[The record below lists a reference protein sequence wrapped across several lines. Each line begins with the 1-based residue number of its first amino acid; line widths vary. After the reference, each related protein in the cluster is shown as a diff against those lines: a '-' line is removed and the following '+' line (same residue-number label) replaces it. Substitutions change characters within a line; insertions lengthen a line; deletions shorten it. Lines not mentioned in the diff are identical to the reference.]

1 MKTERISLLI
11 GLTITF
17 GIFAFS
23 LQYYKYKETP
33 TIRRANSPV
42 MDTVEILDLRFND
55 LKYKLRP
62 LTVSEAPVALIA
74 LDDASMREIGRWP
87 WSRELVAE
95 MTGKLIDSGVS
106 SVAFDVIFSE
116 PEVGNLEADAKFGQL
131 IQKNPDKIIL
141 GTFSENQFDFKPYQ
155 DLCVAEAFLKNGGD
169 QVAKLNPKFTI
180 DEPSNELDD
189 LNWAPLF
196 NLLFQSVQQQTQD
209 DLLKALDK
217 KSVDEF
223 SAFQK
228 NNLAARKSQALFDY
242 CKTWLTSSD
251 VFMEPDIV
259 DRVEPLYLKL
269 TSNSKELSSLSF
281 KEFLDKIKFSY
292 KNHPIPQYG
301 EWTPNVPVLQ
311 DPSAFTASF
320 VAMLDADGYVR
331 RYPLYYR
338 SGNKLGS
345 SFIPS
350 MALESYL
357 LSGPY
362 RAEVKMGLNSKGEK
376 KLEEFNIFDM
386 DSTPEKKVM
395 QIPVDKSGQ
404 VLLNF
409 YGRQMSLPYVSARE
423 LFNDKPTIHVQRGV
437 KTAEGK
443 QIQIQETEIDKKTFF
458 KGRSV
463 IVGATAVGLYDL
475 RNTPVEA
482 NYPGPEL
489 HLTMLANLLDQ
500 NFLTAWSKESSLMPW
515 FFLLLGFMLT
525 LVWAY
530 VDSIASFAV
539 LLGVLAVGFGIDVWF
554 FLSKKMMIHSLLP
567 YMLVFFCFFSIQL
580 FRYFTEEKKKRELK
594 STFSKYVSPA
604 VVDELLKDA
613 ENLKLGGRKE
623 HMSVFFSDV
632 RGFTT
637 ISEKLPPEEL
647 SRVLNLYLTPM
658 TELVFKNKGTL
669 DKYIGDAIMA
679 FFGAPIKG
687 NSHAKDACRCALQNL
702 EKLKELQKEFEA
714 QGLPHIDIGIGINTG
729 AMSVGNMGSNIVQ
742 NYTVMGDSVNLAAR
756 LEGINKEYGTRI
768 IISQFTFDEAKED
781 FTAREIDR
789 VRVKGKLEPVRIFE
803 LICEGEATDK
813 VAENLKLFAQGYTLY
828 HQKQFGDAQEYFKKA
843 FAVTQNDPVSELY
856 IERCQDYLNSAPP
869 EDWDGVFV
877 MKTK

>member
-11 GLTITF
+11 GSVVTL
-17 GIFAFS
+17 GVFAFS

-33 TIRRANSPV
+33 TVRRANSPV
-42 MDTVEILDLRFND
+42 METVEILDLRFND
-55 LKYKLRP
+55 LKYKLRKP
-62 LTVSEAPVALIA
+62 TVSDAPVALIA
-74 LDDASMREIGRWP
+74 LDDASVREIGRWP
-87 WSRELVAE
+87 WSRELVSE
-95 MTGKLIDSGVS
+95 MTEKLIDNGVN

-116 PEVGNLEADAKFGQL
+116 PEKGFLEADAKFGQL
-131 IQKNPDKIIL
+131 IEKHPDKVIL
-141 GTFSENQFDFKPYQ
+141 GTFSENQYDYKPYQ
-155 DLCVAEAFLKNGGD
+155 DLCVAEAFLKNGGG
-169 QVAKLNPKFTI
+169 QLAKLNPKFAI
-180 DEPSNELDD
+180 DEPGTAIDE

-196 NLLFQSVQQQTQD
+196 NLLFENVQQQTQEE
-209 DLLKALDK
+209 LLVNLGK
-217 KSVDEF
+217 KSVDEL
-223 SAFQK
+223 STFQK
-228 NNLAARKSQALFDY
+228 NNLAARRSQALFDY
-242 CKTWLTSSD
+242 CKTWLTKQD
-251 VFMEPDIV
+251 VFLAPGAVE
-259 DRVEPLYLKL
+259 RVEPLYLKL
-269 TSNSKELSSLSF
+269 AAENKELAALSF
-281 KEFLDKIKFSY
+281 QDFIEKVKSSY

-301 EWTPNVPVLQ
+301 EWTPNIPAMQ

-320 VAMLDADGYVR
+320 IAMLDADGYVR

-350 MALESYL
+350 LALESYL

-362 RAEVKMGLNSKGEK
+362 RAEVKMDLKKNGEK
-376 KLEEFNIFDM
+376 KLDEFNIFDM

-395 QIPVDKSGQ
+395 SIPVDSSGQ
-404 VLLNF
+404 VLINF

-423 LFNDKPTIHVQRGV
+423 LFNDKPTVHVQRGV
-437 KTAEGK
+437 KNGEGK
-443 QIQIQETEIDKKTFF
+443 QIQIQETEIDKKEFF
-458 KGRSV
+458 KGRNV
-463 IVGATAVGLYDL
+463 MVGATAVGLYDL

-500 NFLTAWSKESSLMPW
+500 NFLMSWSKESSTMPW
-515 FFLLLGFMLT
+515 LFLILGALLT
-525 LVWAY
+525 VVWAY
-530 VDSIASFAV
+530 VDSLVSFAV
-539 LLGVLAVGFGIDVWF
+539 LLGVLAAGAGVDLWL
-554 FLSKKMMIHSLLP
+554 FLSKKLMIHTFLP
-567 YMLVFFCFFSIQL
+567 YALVLSCFFTIQL
-580 FRYFTEEKKKRELK
+580 YRYFTEEKKKRELK

-604 VVDELLKDA
+604 VVDELLKDT

-658 TELVFKNKGTL
+658 TELVFKNNGTL

-687 NSHAKDACRCALQNL
+687 ANHAKDACRCALQNL
-702 EKLKELQKEFEA
+702 EKLKELQKQFEE

-768 IISQFTFDEAKED
+768 IISQFTYEEVKDT
-781 FTAREIDR
+781 FTAREVDR

-803 LICEGEATDK
+803 LICEGEPTDK
-813 VAENLKLFAQGYTLY
+813 VAENLRLFSQGYGLY
-828 HQKQFGDAQEYFKKA
+828 HEKNFAEAQAIFKKA
-843 FAVTQNDPVSELY
+843 FAVSQNDPVSKLY
-856 IERCQDYLNSAPP
+856 IERCQDYLDSAPP
-869 EDWDGVFV
+869 EDWDGVFI